1 MSHCRKHPEHKTETH
16 CKLCREPYCTA
27 CKSHHFYLCEGC
39 MYKVLIMIFI
49 AMIVV
54 SYAAWFGIF

>member
-1 MSHCRKHPEHKTETH
+1 MTHCKKHPDTRTETH
-16 CKLCREPYCTA
+16 CKLCREPYCPA
-27 CKSHHFYLCEGC
+27 CRSHHLAICEGC
-39 MYKVLIMIFI
+39 AVKVLIMIFI